1 MEKGY
6 VYLVGAGPGDPG
18 LMTVKGKRCLS
29 DADTVV
35 YDALVNKRMLSW
47 VNPDAKLI
55 YVGKRSN
62 HHTLKQPEINQV
74 LIDEAL
80 QGKTVVRLKG
90 GDPYV
95 FGRGGEEAEALYNAG
110 IAFEVVPGITSA
122 VAVPSYAGIPV
133 THRTMTSSFTV
144 VTGHED
150 PLKEDSRV
158 NWPRLATDPGTLI
171 FLMGVE
177 RLPKIVGQLTANGK
191 DPKTPAALIQWGTR
205 PQQKTAVG
213 TLETIVEE
221 VKRVGITSPAIIIVG
236 QVVSMRQI
244 LNWFEKKPLFGKSI
258 LVTRARE
265 QASVFSEMIERAG
278 GEALEA
284 PAISIEYNEH
294 DPALIDAVHH
304 AADYEWIVFTSVNGV
319 EAFFRLMAKEGLDI
333 RSMGKARICAIG
345 PKTRDRLK
353 ARGLLVEALPEK
365 FIAEGLIDLLKPLV
379 HAGDRVLVP
388 RSDLARKTLVEVLGQ
403 LGCDVNEVVA
413 YHTCTSHELD
423 QDILER
429 LQAQNIDII
438 TFTSSST
445 VRNLMAM
452 VEDHALLDHVVFASI
467 GPATSATLR
476 SFGYEPQIEA
486 KEYTINGL
494 LEAIVDYCCKD

>member
-18 LMTVKGKRCLS
+18 LMTIKGKRCLS
-29 DADTVV
+29 DANTVV

-47 VNPDAKLI
+47 VGPDAKLI

-62 HHTLKQPEINQV
+62 HHTLRQPEINQV

-95 FGRGGEEAEALYNAG
+95 FGRGGEEAEALYQAG
-110 IAFEVVPGITSA
+110 IGFEIVPGITSA

-144 VTGHED
+144 VTGHRD
-150 PLKEDSRV
+150 PSLKENRI
-158 NWPRLATDPGTLI
+158 NWSRLAEEPGTLI

-177 RLPKIVGQLTANGK
+177 RLPIIVEQLTANGK
-191 DPKTPAALIQWGTR
+191 DPLTPAALIQWGTL
-205 PQQKTAVG
+205 PKQKTAVG
-213 TLETIVEE
+213 NLKTIVQE
-221 VKRVGITSPAIIIVG
+221 VHRVGITSPAIIIVG
-236 QVVSMRQI
+236 EVVNMRPV

-265 QASVFSEMIERAG
+265 QASAFSEMIEKAG

-284 PAISIEYNEH
+284 PVISIKNNEN

-304 AADYEWIVFTSVNGV
+304 AADYDWIIFTSVNGV
-319 EAFFRLMAKEGLDI
+319 EAYFNLMAKQGLDI

-345 PKTRDRLK
+345 PKTRDHLT
-353 ARGLLVEALPEK
+353 ARGLVVEALPEK

-379 HAGDRVLVP
+379 KPGERVLIP
-388 RSDLARKTLVEVLGQ
+388 RSDLARKTLVDVLRD
-403 LGCDVNEVVA
+403 LGCNVNEVIA
-413 YHTCTSHELD
+413 YHTVSNQSID
-423 QDILER
+423 SDILSR
-429 LQAQNIDII
+429 LQEKSIDII
-438 TFTSSST
+438 TLTSSST
-445 VRNLMAM
+445 VRNLMAL
-452 VEDHALLDHVVFASI
+452 VDDHSLFEHVVFASI
-467 GPATSATLR
+467 GPATSSTLR
-476 SFGYEPQIEA
+476 SFGYQPQIEA
-486 KEYTINGL
+486 EEYTIKGL
-494 LEAIVDYCCKD
+494 FHAIVDFCCKD